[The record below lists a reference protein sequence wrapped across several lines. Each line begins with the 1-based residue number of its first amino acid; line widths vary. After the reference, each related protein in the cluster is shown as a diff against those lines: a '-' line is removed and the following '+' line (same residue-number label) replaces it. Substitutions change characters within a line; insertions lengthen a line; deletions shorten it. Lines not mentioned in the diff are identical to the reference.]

1 MPDFPSSKDTGR
13 PPRKSGRSL
22 ASTLALPSVILGL
35 ALAGCSVD
43 VVDPN
48 GTLPTQ
54 PQAAPASQLPTNA
67 PGSPS
72 AQSTRIDVPDE
83 SEEPED
89 PLQYARRSY
98 YADKITAT
106 VDCASGEVVVAKSD
120 QTVRITQDCAKVTV
134 RAEYT
139 NLLAERVGTL
149 VVEESGEFSYVLVR
163 SAAIVKI
170 IGDVT
175 DVWWDE
181 GSPGVTVTG
190 FDSKANPN
198 PVRE

>member
-1 MPDFPSSKDTGR
+1 M
-13 PPRKSGRSL
+13 
-22 ASTLALPSVILGL
+22 ASRLVAPSVILGF

-48 GTLPTQ
+48 GALPTQ
-54 PQAAPASQLPTNA
+54 PQLAPASQLATA
-67 PGSPS
+67 ASESPS
-72 AQSTRIDVPDE
+72 AQSTRIDIPDESEE

-139 NLLAERVGTL
+139 NLLAEHVGIL
-149 VVEESGEFSYVLVR
+149 VVEEAGEFSYVLVR
-163 SAAIVKI
+163 SADKVKI
-170 IGDVT
+170 VGDVT

-190 FDSKANPN
+190 FNSKANPN
-198 PVRE
+198 PVKE